1 MTTQLV
7 SATIGN
13 PSMSKIFT
21 KTITDGAWSLP
32 LLDSISGQNIGILTP
47 NTVYNW
53 AQAEYAAGLM
63 AWRIQRS
70 DTLAVS
76 RRGFGVLAGQNCMA
90 EASMPPTRIN
100 PTDIL
105 TVYALPADATAVQSN
120 CLAWITTSKGT
131 ELFGATDIPDSTGTE
146 IKSVINGMT
155 LGDAFFNSTMRSI
168 TIQLEDGAQLV
179 DVSILDAQ
187 GGVQWVAQGGFRG
200 ASTSSRSNEY
210 NLMVDNMALNITK
223 GYSLKVQTITA

>member
-1 MTTQLV
+1 
-7 SATIGN
+7 
-13 PSMSKIFT
+13 MSKIFT

-105 TVYALPADATAVQSN
+105 TVYALPADATGNQSN

-200 ASTSSRSNEY
+200 ATTSSRSNEY
-210 NLMVDNMALNITK
+210 NLMVDNMALQVTK

>member
-105 TVYALPADATAVQSN
+105 TVYALPADATGNQSN

-210 NLMVDNMALNITK
+210 NLMVDDMALNITK

>member
-1 MTTQLV
+1 MTTQAV
-7 SATIGN
+7 TVTIGN
-13 PSMSKIFT
+13 DSMSKIFQ
-21 KTITDGAWSLP
+21 KTVTDGTWSLP

-53 AQAEYAAGLM
+53 AQSEYAAGLM

-76 RRGFGVLAGQNCMA
+76 RRGFGVLAGQNCMV

-120 CLAWITTSKGT
+120 CLAWITTTKGT
-131 ELFGATDIPDSTGTE
+131 ELFGATDIPDSTDTE

-179 DVSILDAQ
+179 DVSIIDAQ

-210 NLMVDNMALNITK
+210 NLMVDNMALLITK

>member
-1 MTTQLV
+1 MTTQAV
-7 SATIGN
+7 SVTIGN
-13 PSMSKIFT
+13 ASMSKIFQ
-21 KTITDGAWSLP
+21 KTVNDAQWSLP
-32 LLDSISGQNIGILTP
+32 LLDSISQQNIGILTP

-63 AWRIQRS
+63 AWRLQRS
-70 DTLAVS
+70 DTLSVS

-90 EASMPPTRIN
+90 EASMPSTGIN

-105 TVYALPADATAVQSN
+105 TVYALPVDGTANQSN
-120 CLAWITTSKGT
+120 CLAWITTTKGT
-131 ELFGATDIPDSTGTE
+131 ELFGATDIPDSTATE

-179 DVSILDAQ
+179 DVSIIDAQ

-210 NLMVDNMALNITK
+210 NLMVDNMALLITK